1 MIAHVRGLVHHVAL
15 SSAVLDVAGM
25 GYDVI
30 CTPGTLARLRT
41 GEEATLATSFVVR
54 EDSMTLFGFLD
65 ADEKTCFELLQT
77 ASGVGP
83 KLALAVLAVHSPES
97 LRRAVHSDDVKALTK
112 VPGVG
117 QKGAQKIII
126 ELRGRIGMPGGEA
139 ASNDVPAVQL
149 VTWRDQVVEGLV
161 GLGWSAKEAEK
172 ATDAVALEM
181 GDTSDV
187 GALLRAALQRLSRG

>member
-1 MIAHVRGLVHHVAL
+1 MIAHVRGLVHHVSL
-15 SSAVLDVAGM
+15 SSAVLDVAGI
-25 GYDVI
+25 GYEVI

-41 GEEATLATSFVVR
+41 GEEATLSTSFVVR
-54 EDSMTLFGFLD
+54 EESMTLFGFLD
-65 ADEKTCFELLQT
+65 ADEKTCFEVLQT

-83 KLALAVLAVHSPES
+83 KLALAVLAVHQPEA
-97 LRRAVHSDDVKALTK
+97 LRRAVRSQDVQALTK
-112 VPGVG
+112 VPGIG

-126 ELRGRIGMPGGEA
+126 ELRDRIGVPGAGDA
-139 ASNDVPAVQL
+139 TADAPPVQL

-172 ATDAVALEM
+172 ATDAVAAEI
-181 GDTSDV
+181 GDTTDI